1 MPLWR
6 PALLTIA
13 ALAGAAA
20 PARAQG
26 PDILVFGT
34 SHEADTIV
42 FRYATDYLARLCA
55 ESLQRCMLQSLP
67 GRRSEALLASGGIVG
82 EVGRV
87 KAYQHKHPDYVRVEE
102 HFVVSR
108 TYVFTRTDRPA
119 IDHWDDLPHSVSY
132 KRGLYAYQIRLESMR
147 PRLQPHDVQSVPA
160 CLQMVLMGRDQACV
174 FDDGSIGFAAKPLL
188 AQGRIGKSLED
199 LELYIYLGKDNAE
212 LAKTMT
218 AASRRLNAQGLRQQ
232 LRRKYFDER

>member
-13 ALAGAAA
+13 ALAGTAA

-34 SHEADTIV
+34 SHESDTIV
-42 FRYATDYLARLCA
+42 FRYATDYLAHLCA

-87 KAYQHKHPDYVRVEE
+87 KGYQHKHPDYVRVEE
-102 HFVVSR
+102 PFVMSR
-108 TYVFTRTDRPA
+108 TYAFTRMDRA
-119 IDHWDDLPHSVSY
+119 VIDSWEDLPRTVSY
-132 KRGLYAYQIRLESMR
+132 KRGLYAYQLRLESMR
-147 PRLQPHDVQSVPA
+147 PGLQPHDVQSVPA
-160 CLQMVLMGRDQACV
+160 CLQMVLMGRDQACI
-174 FDDGSIGFAAKPLL
+174 FDEGSIGSAARPLL
-188 AQGRIGKSLED
+188 AQGRHGKSLED
-199 LELYIYLGKDNAE
+199 LDLYIYLGKENAE

-218 AASRRLNAQGLRQQ
+218 AAARRLNAQGLREQ
-232 LRRKYFDER
+232 LRRKYFDAR